1 MERYTHCTLAS
12 AALSSRLLKKTYEP
26 RTGAMTVPIPLKAW
40 EMLMRISEYRG
51 GPQTTDVR
59 DGHKLG
65 MTRHTSDEWVGS
77 SLKRT
82 KSVSNDKDGHAKPS
96 KRLCLDTRN
105 SNQRANSIQ
114 AKTPDEDSLVRIM
127 TEDPRS
133 VSQRRKRISTET
145 IISSTITPRRYW
157 YTYPKYAA

>member
-1 MERYTHCTLAS
+1 
-12 AALSSRLLKKTYEP
+12 
-26 RTGAMTVPIPLKAW
+26 MTVPIPLKAW

-51 GPQTTDVR
+51 GPQTIDVR
-59 DGHKLG
+59 DGYKLR
-65 MTRHTSDEWVGS
+65 TSQHTSDEWVSS

-82 KSVSNDKDGHAKPS
+82 KSVSDDEDGHAKPS

-114 AKTPDEDSLVRIM
+114 AKTPDEHSLVRIM
-127 TEDPRS
+127 TKDPRS

-145 IISSTITPRRYW
+145 SISSTATLVDSGIHTQSTQPEDLPIAHDR
-157 YTYPKYAA
+157 YAAPFESACSVYQGVHN